1 MTKTSS
7 PDSQS
12 PDKSSSNS
20 AASRSAQ
27 KPSRKRL
34 RLRPSIFWSVRRG
47 IPAWLK
53 ILMPMIG
60 IGLPILLWS
69 ILSYGGF
76 VRDFL
81 LPTPTAV
88 FATGWEML
96 TEAYEP
102 SEPPNNFLL
111 EAIRLLQSIPSSDLA
126 IDIFASTSRVFGG
139 FALAGLI
146 GITIGLMMGTFHS
159 IEALFNPF
167 VSAVRYMPVA
177 AFVPLIIT
185 WAGIDELPKIII
197 VFMGIVLYN
206 ITMIVDAVKALPDE
220 ILDAAYTLGSNRFV
234 LAVKVI
240 FPATLP
246 KIINTMRVNVAG
258 AWNFLVLAELLAAEK
273 GLGFR
278 IIRSQRFLNT
288 DKVLFCIIII
298 GVIGLT
304 TDYALKRL
312 SKALSPWYEANER

>member
-1 MTKTSS
+1 
-7 PDSQS
+7 
-12 PDKSSSNS
+12 
-20 AASRSAQ
+20 
-27 KPSRKRL
+27 
-34 RLRPSIFWSVRRG
+34 
-47 IPAWLK
+47 
-53 ILMPMIG
+53 
-60 IGLPILLWS
+60 
-69 ILSYGGF
+69 
-76 VRDFL
+76 
-81 LPTPTAV
+81 
-88 FATGWEML
+88 ML

-102 SEPPNNFLL
+102 SEPSGSSAF
-111 EAIRLLQSIPSSDLA
+111 EIIRLLQAIPSSDLA
-126 IDIFASTSRVFGG
+126 VDILASTIRVLGG
-139 FALAGLI
+139 FTLASLI

-159 IEALFNPF
+159 IEALFTPF

-206 ITMIVDAVKALPDE
+206 ITMIIDAVKALPNE
-220 ILDAAYTLGSNRFV
+220 ILDAAYTLGSNRFTLV
-234 LAVKVI
+234 TKVI

-258 AWNFLVLAELLAAEK
+258 AWNFLVIAELLAAQK

-288 DKVLFCIIII
+288 DRVLFCIVII
-298 GVIGLT
+298 GAIGLT

-312 SKALSPWYEANER
+312 SLSLAPWYEANKH

>member
-1 MTKTSS
+1 
-7 PDSQS
+7 
-12 PDKSSSNS
+12 
-20 AASRSAQ
+20 
-27 KPSRKRL
+27 
-34 RLRPSIFWSVRRG
+34 
-47 IPAWLK
+47 
-53 ILMPMIG
+53 
-60 IGLPILLWS
+60 
-69 ILSYGGF
+69 
-76 VRDFL
+76 
-81 LPTPTAV
+81 
-88 FATGWEML
+88 ML

-102 SEPPNNFLL
+102 SLPSKSSAF
-111 EAIRLLQSIPSSDLA
+111 EAIRILQAIPSSDLA
-126 IDIFASTSRVFGG
+126 ADILASTIRVLGG
-139 FALAGLI
+139 FTLAGLI

-159 IEALFNPF
+159 IEALFTPF

-206 ITMIVDAVKALPDE
+206 ITMIIDAVKALPNE
-220 ILDAAYTLGSNRFV
+220 ILDAAYTLGSNRFTLV
-234 LAVKVI
+234 TKVI

-246 KIINTMRVNVAG
+246 KLINTMRVNVAG
-258 AWNFLVLAELLAAEK
+258 AWNFLVIAELLAAQK

-298 GVIGLT
+298 GAIGLT

-312 SKALSPWYEANER
+312 SLSLAPWYEANKH